1 MFSFHV
7 IPGSEG
13 TTHIARLLKENFY
26 IIELDLAQNKLSS
39 TGAHAMAEVLTDNNT
54 LKKVN
59 LSWNEFKDKDA
70 ECLAEGIRANQSI
83 TWLDLSH
90 NEFAEDAGMLLG
102 ENNIK
107 LLCVCVCVCLTEE
120 KDDTLLEAHNP
131 EISICNGMRPISIS
145 RTAVARGNWK

>member
-90 NEFAEDAGMLLG
+90 NEFAEEAGMLLG
-102 ENNIK
+102 KNNTK
-107 LLCVCVCVCLTEE
+107 LLRVYFFVCV
-120 KDDTLLEAHNP
+120 
-131 EISICNGMRPISIS
+131 S
-145 RTAVARGNWK
+145 NWREGQETFKSP